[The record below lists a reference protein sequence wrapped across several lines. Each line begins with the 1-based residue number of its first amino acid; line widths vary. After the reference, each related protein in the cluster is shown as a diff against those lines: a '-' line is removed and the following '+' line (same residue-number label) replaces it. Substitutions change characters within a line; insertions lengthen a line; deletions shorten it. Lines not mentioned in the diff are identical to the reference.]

1 MAFENRILIGA
12 ALSGILFGSLGC
24 MNAPKQA
31 AVPSAAK
38 APDMLAGAQSQ
49 APMSTEDREQYRDKL
64 LQILPPVPSFD
75 AWLKKTN
82 ALPPD
87 FNSLPRNNSLPDP
100 LTFLN
105 GRTVTTAA
113 QWTARRDE
121 ISNLSQKY
129 VWGTVPPRPKIDH
142 VVTLD
147 EKHADGYTVRN
158 VRLEFGPGDKG
169 TMRVRVYIPDGD
181 GPFPV
186 LINSSLQGWA
196 ASLIRRGYISAGFA
210 GNDAMDDAAA
220 LSQLYPDYD
229 FALLPRRGWAAG
241 LVVDYLATLSQVDM
255 KHIAI
260 FGYSRDGKMAV
271 LAAALDP
278 RITAV
283 IAGSTGVGGVLPW
296 RAAGE
301 RGFGEGIES
310 TTRSF
315 PTWFAPQLRF
325 FAGREDRLPVD
336 GNLLAAMIAPRSLLM
351 EWGNNDQV
359 SNTWGNEQTYYSALK
374 VYQLLGVPDR
384 IGTLRVPGFHGA
396 NDEEADLDWLDQ
408 QFGRSTQK
416 WTSNLI
422 FQWNW
427 DTWRT
432 NSRQS
437 LDLSKYPEHTSDDL
451 LQSSSGK
458 ISSAADWEKK
468 SVELCKSVLSMLG
481 DEPPKLS
488 SADSASAFF
497 GAGPVAD
504 PGRGAVARPAGGA
517 APGTPGAATGTGIA
531 GAGRAGAVAPSA
543 TAAPAAMSAA
553 PRPAAFGLA
562 MGVGG
567 PAPTAG
573 QVAPN
578 LPLWVINNGGNSY
591 GWLEP
596 EKSEAAVRHINFGGI
611 AGDLYYPK
619 DTPAGKKL
627 PAVIW
632 LHGYSY
638 PLGYMWVYHSDLHP
652 ILALVHAGYAVLA
665 YDQSGFGS
673 RLSETGPF
681 YDRYPKWSHMGRLV
695 EDAHSAVD
703 ALAKDQLVDPERI
716 CLFGYSLGGT
726 VAIYEAAL
734 DSRVKGV
741 VSIAGFTP
749 MRTDTAARG
758 NGGVA
763 RYSYERDLVPLLGF
777 FIGHESQIP
786 YDYQDLLGMIAP
798 RPVLVVEPLLDRDAT
813 PADVASAV
821 SQAKQVYSLYGAGDK
836 LAINEPWDYN
846 RLPNNTLNDAVKW
859 MTSNLP

>member
-1 MAFENRILIGA
+1 MGDLKDGTLMAPGNRILVGA
-12 ALSGILFGSLGC
+12 ALSVILLGTIS
-24 MNAPKQA
+24 Q
-31 AVPSAAK
+31 
-38 APDMLAGAQSQ
+38 AQSL
-49 APMSTEDREQYRDKL
+49 ARMSTEERQQYRQKM
-64 LQILPPVPSFD
+64 LQILPPVPDGSFD

-87 FNSLPRNNSLPDP
+87 FNSLPRHNSLPDP
-100 LTFLN
+100 LKFLN
-105 GRTVTTAA
+105 GRNVTTAA
-113 QWTARRDE
+113 QWPARRRE
-121 ISNLSQKY
+121 ISELSQKY
-129 VWGTVPPRPKIDH
+129 VWGTVPPRPKIDRF
-142 VVTLD
+142 VLLD

-158 VRLEFGPGDKG
+158 VRLEFGPRDKG
-169 TMRVRVYIPDGD
+169 TMRMRVYIPDGG

-210 GNDAMDDAAA
+210 GNDTMDDADA
-220 LSQLYPDYD
+220 LAQLYPDYD

-241 LVVDYLATLSQVDM
+241 LVVDYLYSLPQVDK

-271 LAAALDP
+271 IAAALDP

-325 FAGREDRLPVD
+325 FTGREDRLPVD

-374 VYQLLGVPDR
+374 VYKLLGAPDR
-384 IGTLRVPGFHGA
+384 IATLRVPGFHGA

-408 QFGRSTQK
+408 QFGRSTKK

-427 DTWRT
+427 DAWRT
-432 NSRQS
+432 QSKTS
-437 LDLSKYPEHTSDDL
+437 LDLTQYPKHTNSDM
-451 LQSSSGK
+451 LQSSRGK
-458 ISSAADWEKK
+458 IATTADWEKK
-468 SVELCKSVLSMLG
+468 SAELRKSVLSMLG
-481 DEPPKLS
+481 TEPPKLS
-488 SADSASAFF
+488 SADSASAFL
-497 GAGPVAD
+497 GAGATS
-504 PGRGAVARPAGGA
+504 GGSARSAG
-517 APGTPGAATGTGIA
+517 GAATGTSVPA
-531 GAGRAGAVAPSA
+531 L
-543 TAAPAAMSAA
+543 TAARPAA
-553 PRPAAFGLA
+553 PRPAALGPA

-567 PAPTAG
+567 AAPTAG

-578 LPLWVINNGGNSY
+578 LPLWVIGNGGTSY

-596 EKSEAAVRHINFGGI
+596 EKSEAAVHHILFAGI
-611 AGDLYYPK
+611 GGDLYYPK
-619 DTPAGKKL
+619 DAPAGTKL

-681 YDRYPKWSHMGRLV
+681 YDRYPIWSHLGLLV
-695 EDAHSAVD
+695 EDAHAAVD
-703 ALAKDQLVDPERI
+703 ALAKDPSIDPERI
-716 CLFGYSLGGT
+716 SLFGYSLGGT
-726 VAIYEAAL
+726 VALYEAAL
-734 DSRVKGV
+734 DVRVKSV

-749 MRTDTAARG
+749 MRTDTAGRG
-758 NGGVA
+758 DGGVA
-763 RYSYERDLVPLLGF
+763 RYSSERDLLPLLGF
-777 FIGHESQIP
+777 FIGHESRIP

-798 RPVLVVEPLLDRDAT
+798 RPVLVVEPQLDRDAT

-821 SQAKQVYSLYGAGDK
+821 SQAKQVYSLYGAADK
-836 LAINEPWDYN
+836 LAISEPWDYN
-846 RLPNNTLNDAVKW
+846 RLPNNTLNDAVTW
-859 MTSNLP
+859 ISATLP

>member
-1 MAFENRILIGA
+1 MAFGNRILIGA
-12 ALSGILFGSLGC
+12 ALSTIILGTVV
-24 MNAPKQA
+24 Q
-31 AVPSAAK
+31 
-38 APDMLAGAQSQ
+38 AQSQ
-49 APMSTEDREQYRDKL
+49 APMSTADREQYRDKL
-64 LQILPPVPSFD
+64 LQILPPVPDGSFD

-87 FNSLPRNNSLPDP
+87 FNSLPRHNSLPDP

-113 QWTARRDE
+113 QWPARREE
-121 ISNLSQKY
+121 ISKLSQKY

-142 VVTLD
+142 VVQLD
-147 EKHADGYTVRN
+147 ENHADGYTVRN

-186 LINSSLQGWA
+186 LINSSLSGWA
-196 ASLIRRGYISAGFA
+196 SSLIRRGYISAGFA
-210 GNDAMDDAAA
+210 GSDSMDDADA
-220 LSQLYPDYD
+220 LAQLYPDYD

-241 LVVDYLATLSQVDM
+241 LVVDYLYSLQQVDK

-260 FGYSRDGKMAV
+260 FGYSRDGKMAA

-296 RAAGE
+296 RASGE

-336 GNLLAAMIAPRSLLM
+336 GNLLAAMIAPRSILM

-359 SNTWGNEQTYYSALK
+359 SNTWGIEQTYYSALK
-374 VYQLLGVPDR
+374 VYKLLGVPDR

-408 QFGRSTQK
+408 QFGRSTKK

-427 DTWRT
+427 DTWRVNT
-432 NSRQS
+432 KTS
-437 LDLSKYPEHTSDDL
+437 LDLSKFPKQATDEIL
-451 LQSSSGK
+451 K
-458 ISSAADWEKK
+458 SATGGAIASPADWEKK
-468 SVELCKSVLSMLG
+468 SAELRKSVLSMLG
-481 DEPPKLS
+481 TEPPRLS
-488 SADSASAFF
+488 AADAGRGGIGFGPP
-497 GAGPVAD
+497 GAGA
-504 PGRGAVARPAGGA
+504 PGRGAVGA
-517 APGTPGAATGTGIA
+517 A
-531 GAGRAGAVAPSA
+531 GAGVAGRGGAGAAGGGRFGFGSA
-543 TAAPAAMSAA
+543 AAAPIANVPSTYV
-553 PRPAAFGLA
+553 
-562 MGVGG
+562 GVGG
-567 PAPTAG
+567 MQPSPG
-573 QVAPN
+573 QLAPN
-578 LPLWVINNGGNSY
+578 VPLWVISNGGNSY

-596 EKSEAAVRHINFGGI
+596 EKSEAASRHITFGGI
-611 AGDLYYPK
+611 GGDLYYPK
-619 DTPAGKKL
+619 DTPAGKNL
-627 PAVIW
+627 PTVIW

-681 YDRYPKWSHMGRLV
+681 YDRYPKWSHMGKLV
-695 EDAHSAVD
+695 EDARSAVD
-703 ALAKDQLVDPERI
+703 ALSNDPLVDANRI
-716 CLFGYSLGGT
+716 YLFGYSLGGT
-726 VAIYEAAL
+726 VALYEAAL

-741 VSIAGFTP
+741 VSLVGFTP
-749 MRTDTAARG
+749 MRADTAARG
-758 NGGVA
+758 DGGVA
-763 RYSYERDLVPLLGF
+763 RYSQERDLIPKLGF
-777 FIGHESQIP
+777 FVGHESQIP

-798 RPVLVVEPLLDRDAT
+798 RPVLVVEPQLDRDAT

-821 SQAKQVYSLYGAGDK
+821 TQAKQVYSLYGAGDK
-836 LAINEPWDYN
+836 LVISEPWDYN

-859 MTSNLP
+859 MTTNLP

>member
-1 MAFENRILIGA
+1 M
-12 ALSGILFGSLGC
+12 
-24 MNAPKQA
+24 
-31 AVPSAAK
+31 SAEERQEY
-38 APDMLAGAQSQ
+38 LQ
-49 APMSTEDREQYRDKL
+49 KL
-64 LQILPPVPSFD
+64 LQILPPDPPFD

-87 FNSLPRNNSLPDP
+87 FNALPRQNSLPDP
-100 LTFLN
+100 LTFLD
-105 GRTVTTAA
+105 GRKVTSAA
-113 QWTARRDE
+113 QWPARREE
-121 ISNLSQKY
+121 ISKLSQKY
-129 VWGTVPPRPKIDH
+129 VWGTVPPQPKIDH
-142 VVTLD
+142 VTLLD

-158 VRLEFGPGDKG
+158 VRLEFGADGKG

-220 LSQLYPDYD
+220 LAQLYPDYD

-241 LVVDYLATLSQVDM
+241 LVVDYLATLPHVDM

-260 FGYSRDGKMAV
+260 FGYSRDGKMAA
-271 LAAALDP
+271 LAGALDP

-301 RGFGEGIES
+301 RGFGEGIET

-374 VYQLLGVPDR
+374 VYKLLGVPDR

-408 QFGRSTQK
+408 QFGRSTKK

-427 DTWRT
+427 DTWRIET
-432 NSRQS
+432 KTT
-437 LDLSKYPEHTSDDL
+437 LDVAKYPKHDSEDL
-451 LQSSSGK
+451 LKSDTGGAIASTTDWEKRAEEVRKSVVAMLGTAPPML
-458 ISSAADWEKK
+458 SAAD
-468 SVELCKSVLSMLG
+468 
-481 DEPPKLS
+481 
-488 SADSASAFF
+488 SARAFF
-497 GAGPVAD
+497 GGGP
-504 PGRGAVARPAGGA
+504 PP
-517 APGTPGAATGTGIA
+517 AATRPG
-531 GAGRAGAVAPSA
+531 V
-543 TAAPAAMSAA
+543 AAPAAAGAPGAA
-553 PRPAAFGLA
+553 ARRAGGFGPAPVAVA
-562 MGVGG
+562 NVPATYVGVGG
-567 PAPTAG
+567 MPPSAG

-578 LPLWVINNGGNSY
+578 LPLWVIGNGGNSY

-596 EKSEAAVRHINFGGI
+596 AKSEAAARHVMFAGL

-627 PAVIW
+627 PTVIW

-638 PLGYMWVYHSDLHP
+638 PLGYMWVYRSDLHP

-673 RLSETGPF
+673 RLAETGPF
-681 YDRYPKWSHMGRLV
+681 YQRYPQWSHMGRLV

-703 ALAKDQLVDPERI
+703 ALTKDELVDPSRI
-716 CLFGYSLGGT
+716 YLFGYSLGGT
-726 VAIYEAAL
+726 VAIYAAAL
-734 DSRVKGV
+734 DARVKGI

-749 MRTDTAARG
+749 MRTDTPARG
-758 NGGVA
+758 DGSVA
-763 RYSYERDLVPLLGF
+763 RYAMERDLIPKLGF
-777 FIGHESQIP
+777 FVGHEAQIP

-798 RPVLVVEPLLDRDAT
+798 RPVLVVEPQLDRDAT
-813 PADVASAV
+813 PADVEAAV
-821 SQAKQVYSLYGAGDK
+821 NRAKGVYVLYGAGDK
-836 LAINEPWDYN
+836 LSIDEPWDYN
-846 RLPNNTLNDAVKW
+846 RLPDKTLDDAVKW
-859 MTSNLP
+859 MKSNLP

>member
-1 MAFENRILIGA
+1 MAFKNCVLIRA
-12 ALSGILFGSLGC
+12 ALLGFLFGSLGC
-24 MNAPKQA
+24 MNASKQA
-31 AVPSAAK
+31 AVPSAAT
-38 APDMLAGAQSQ
+38 APALLAGTQLQ
-49 APMSTEDREQYRDKL
+49 ASMSTEDREQYRDKL
-64 LQILPPVPSFD
+64 LQILPPDPSFD

-87 FNSLPRNNSLPDP
+87 FNSLPRDNGLPDP
-100 LTFLN
+100 LTYLN

-113 QWTARRDE
+113 QWPARQEE
-121 ISNLSQKY
+121 ISKLSQKY

-142 VVTLD
+142 VVVLD

-169 TMRVRVYIPDGD
+169 TMRVRVYIPDGN

-210 GNDAMDDAAA
+210 GNDAMDDADA
-220 LSQLYPDYD
+220 LAQLYPDYD

-241 LVVDYLATLSQVDM
+241 LVVDYLATLPQVDM
-255 KHIAI
+255 EHIAI
-260 FGYSRDGKMAV
+260 FGYSRDGKMA
-271 LAAALDP
+271 AIAGALDP

-359 SNTWGNEQTYYSALK
+359 SNTWGIEQTYYSALK
-374 VYQLLGVPDR
+374 VYTLLGVPDR

-396 NDEEADLDWLDQ
+396 NDEEADLDWLDI
-408 QFGRSTQK
+408 QFGRTHEV
-416 WTSNLI
+416 WTNNLI
-422 FQWNW
+422 FRWNW

-432 NSRQS
+432 NTGQS
-437 LDLSKYPEHTSDDL
+437 LDLSRFPKHTSDDL
-451 LQSSSGK
+451 LQSSSGE
-458 ISSAADWEKK
+458 IASPADWEKK
-468 SVELCKSVLSMLG
+468 SAELRKSVLSMLG
-481 DEPPKLS
+481 TEPAKLS

-497 GAGPVAD
+497 GAGPVAG
-504 PGRGAVARPAGGA
+504 PGRGAAARP
-517 APGTPGAATGTGIA
+517 
-531 GAGRAGAVAPSA
+531 AGAVAPGGPVA
-543 TAAPAAMSAA
+543 AAPAARPGVTAA
-553 PRPAAFGLA
+553 PGGFGFA

-567 PAPTAG
+567 PAPSAG

-596 EKSEAAVRHINFGGI
+596 EKSEAAARHITFGGI

-627 PAVIW
+627 PAVVW

-703 ALAKDQLVDPERI
+703 ALANDQLVDPERI
-716 CLFGYSLGGT
+716 YLFGYSLGGT

-734 DSRVKGV
+734 DPRVKGV

-749 MRTDTAARG
+749 MRPDTAARG
-758 NGGVA
+758 DGGIA
-763 RYSYERDLVPLLGF
+763 RYSHERDLVPLLGF
-777 FIGHESQIP
+777 FVGHESQIP

-798 RPVLVVEPLLDRDAT
+798 RPVLVVQPQLDRDAT

-836 LAINEPWDYN
+836 LAISEPWDYN
-846 RLPNNTLNDAVKW
+846 RLPNNTLNAAVKW

>member
-1 MAFENRILIGA
+1 MLMTFANRVSIGA
-12 ALSGILFGSLGC
+12 ALSAVLLGV
-24 MNAPKQA
+24 
-31 AVPSAAK
+31 AVR
-38 APDMLAGAQSQ
+38 AQSP
-49 APMSTEDREQYRDKL
+49 APMSTGERQEYLQKL
-64 LQILPPVPSFD
+64 LQILPPDPPFD
-75 AWLKKTN
+75 AWLKQTH

-87 FNSLPRNNSLPDP
+87 FNSLPRQNSLPDP
-100 LTFLN
+100 LVFLD
-105 GRTVTTAA
+105 GRKVATAA
-113 QWTARRDE
+113 EWPARREE
-121 ISNLSQKY
+121 ISRLSQKY

-142 VVTLD
+142 VTLLD
-147 EKHADGYTVRN
+147 EKRADGYTVRN
-158 VRLEFGPGDKG
+158 VRLEFGPDGKG

-220 LSQLYPDYD
+220 LAQLYPGYD

-241 LVVDYLATLSQVDM
+241 LVVDYLATLPHVDM

-260 FGYSRDGKMAV
+260 FGYSRDGKMAA
-271 LAAALDP
+271 LAGALDP
-278 RITAV
+278 RIAAV

-301 RGFGEGIES
+301 RGFGEGIET

-359 SNTWGNEQTYYSALK
+359 SNTWGNEQTYYSTLK
-374 VYQLLGVPDR
+374 VYRLLGAPDR

-396 NDEEADLDWLDQ
+396 NDEEAELDWLDR
-408 QFGRSTQK
+408 QFGRSTKK
-416 WTSNLI
+416 WTNNLI

-432 NSRQS
+432 ETKTT
-437 LDLSKYPEHTSDDL
+437 LDLAKFPKHGSDDL
-451 LQSSSGK
+451 LKSDAFGA
-458 ISSAADWEKK
+458 IATAADWEKK
-468 SVELCKSVLSMLG
+468 ADELSKSVLAMLG
-481 DEPPKLS
+481 TAPPMLS
-488 SADSASAFF
+488 AADSARALF
-497 GAGPVAD
+497 GGGPRAGGFGPSPAPVANVPATYVGLGGMP
-504 PGRGAVARPAGGA
+504 PGP
-517 APGTPGAATGTGIA
+517 
-531 GAGRAGAVAPSA
+531 
-543 TAAPAAMSAA
+543 
-553 PRPAAFGLA
+553 
-562 MGVGG
+562 
-567 PAPTAG
+567 G

-578 LPLWVINNGGNSY
+578 LPLWVIGNGGNSY

-596 EKSEAAVRHINFGGI
+596 EKSEAAARHVMFAGL

-619 DTPAGKKL
+619 DTPPGKKL
-627 PAVIW
+627 PTVIW

-638 PLGYMWVYHSDLHP
+638 PLGYMWVYRSVLHP

-673 RLSETGPF
+673 RLAETGPF
-681 YDRYPKWSHMGRLV
+681 YQRYPQWSHMGRLV

-703 ALAKDQLVDPERI
+703 ALTKDELVDPSRI
-716 CLFGYSLGGT
+716 YLFGYSLGGT
-726 VAIYEAAL
+726 VAIYAAAL
-734 DSRVKGV
+734 DARVKGI

-749 MRTDTAARG
+749 MRTDTPARG
-758 NGGVA
+758 DGSVA
-763 RYSYERDLVPLLGF
+763 RYAMERDLIPKLGF
-777 FIGHESQIP
+777 FVGHEAQIP

-798 RPVLVVEPLLDRDAT
+798 RPVLVVEPQLDRDAT
-813 PADVASAV
+813 PADVEAAV
-821 SQAKQVYSLYGAGDK
+821 NRAKGVYVLYGAGDK
-836 LAINEPWDYN
+836 LSIDEPWDYN
-846 RLPNNTLNDAVKW
+846 RLPDKTLDDAVKW
-859 MTSNLP
+859 MKSNLP